1 MTYILIIVPYTRARC
16 KDPFTAI
23 IRKFMQ
29 RSQMKMMRDHAEYDI
44 LRSGELPTAS
54 SAQEPQKAQKAQRAQ
69 KEQEVASGRD

>member
-1 MTYILIIVPYTRARC
+1 
-16 KDPFTAI
+16 
-23 IRKFMQ
+23 MQ